1 MLPSYGHDQLLD
13 DVAAAL
19 IENRLQIKQIRS

>member
-1 MLPSYGHDQLLD
+1 MLRSYGHEQVLD

-19 IENRLQIKQIRS
+19 IENRLQINQIRS